1 VAGAPIHLNYNNYY
15 KNLPV
20 FNTAAFTDPGRFA
33 VGDAA
38 RNQGDLRNPFSSNEN
53 LALAKKFSFGEKV
66 TAELRMEY
74 FNVLN
79 RMQVCGP
86 TDENVSDSRT
96 LTNGNFGYVVGP
108 CQGNNP
114 RQGQAYFRVNF

>member
-1 VAGAPIHLNYNNYY
+1 NYY
-15 KNLPV
+15 KGLPV
-20 FNTAAFTDPGRFA
+20 YNTAAFTDPGRVA

-38 RNQGDLRNPFSSNEN
+38 RNESGLRNPFQSVEN
-53 LALAKKFSFGEKV
+53 VALAKRFQFGEGV
-66 TAELRMEY
+66 QAELRMEY

-86 TDENVSDSRT
+86 TDSNVSDLRT
-96 LTNGNFGYVVGP
+96 PANPNANFGYVVGP

-114 RQGQAYFRVNF
+114 RQGQAYFRVSF